1 MGFFFNYENLKNE
14 DEANLIKKI
23 KEIKD
28 ENECIEEMDEIEKH
42 VGEIKDKVDNFNG
55 NGNKNYEKD
64 LKEQLEKLINIY
76 NGLIDKY
83 NELIEKM
90 YNYNNISK

>member
-1 MGFFFNYENLKNE
+1 MV
-14 DEANLIKKI
+14 I
-23 KEIKD
+23 
-28 ENECIEEMDEIEKH
+28 
-42 VGEIKDKVDNFNG
+42 
-55 NGNKNYEKD
+55 KNYEKD
-64 LKEQLEKLINIY
+64 LKEQLEKLTNIY

>member
-64 LKEQLEKLINIY
+64 LKEQLEKLTNIY
-76 NGLIDKY
+76 NG
-83 NELIEKM
+83 
-90 YNYNNISK
+90 

>member
-1 MGFFFNYENLKNE
+1 
-14 DEANLIKKI
+14 
-23 KEIKD
+23 
-28 ENECIEEMDEIEKH
+28 MDEIEKH